1 MSEIIKASEGY
12 TTQST
17 AKGKIT
23 FYHKLF
29 LLYILNICDWIC
41 TEALLKSG
49 YFIEANPVMQPVVTD
64 FWQTILIKGILPL
77 VLILISCVIF
87 KWADTGETKLIK
99 IMLFVVYSFKLLYLI
114 FNIINRRSVWQI
126 AVSSFF
132 K

>member
-99 IMLFVVYSFKLLYLI
+99 IMLFVGIIAYVLVNLWHI
-114 FNIINRRSVWQI
+114 FNFVLLFL
-126 AVSSFF
+126 FF
-132 K
+132 

>member
-99 IMLFVVYSFKLLYLI
+99 IMLFVGIIAYVLVNLWHI
-114 FNIINRRSVWQI
+114 FNFVLLF
-126 AVSSFF
+126 SFF
-132 K
+132 